1 VRICQALRIRL
12 STVPIASADL
22 HSTTP
27 QSGLILQAFPVSSN
41 TRISHAAVFWFSAA
55 ALTLL
60 ATSQDAMQSLRDNR
74 QKVRTDFERL
84 VTER

>member
-1 VRICQALRIRL
+1 LRKESGRSL
-12 STVPIASADL
+12 SITIAAKEFAAVAD
-22 HSTTP
+22 S
-27 QSGLILQAFPVSSN
+27 AFPVSSN

-60 ATSQDAMQSLRDNR
+60 ATSQDALQSLRDNR